1 MRFHFSCTRNPHT
14 EREVYTMRTP
24 RLRLLSAILAVALF
38 FTLLPVSALAEG
50 STHTGTNHT
59 SSRSLDEN
67 SKDNQGLT
75 YTLNDANKTATVA
88 NYDISTP
95 DGVIDIP
102 DTVISGG
109 QPYTVTAIGYSAFG
123 SLSTPINVSSVFIPA
138 TVLSIGDSAFIYCD
152 ALTTVTF
159 AENSQ
164 LKSIGRAAFYG
175 SEHVHPRF
183 KEIKIPDSV
192 ETIGNGAFYECRDL
206 ERIALPSALQTL
218 SSVTFYNCTALSE
231 VTFPASLKT
240 IESSAF
246 SGCRN
251 LSEVELPASLT
262 AIQSS
267 VFHLCINLKTVSY
280 DGSLEQWSQIT
291 ADNDFLGYSCPS
303 LVMSDYTAQFIL
315 VKNDFLDPPPKTVT
329 ITKYTGTESTV
340 ILPSTISSWPVT
352 KIGEDALKDN
362 TTITSVTIP
371 ASVTEIGSNAFA
383 GCTNLTSVNYKG
395 DWSNLTIQSGN
406 PAVEDA
412 AKDAANEQLFDFA
425 FTPDNTAVIVT
436 NYKYKGTAAD
446 VTIPSRYKGKPVT
459 AINNAAFTNSAVT
472 SVTIPDSI
480 TSIPDAAFVNCSQL
494 TNISI
499 PNSVTYIGFS
509 AFDGCASLKSITLPS
524 SLRTIGNSAFA
535 GCPSSMTVTY
545 SGSKTQ
551 WDAITKGSNND
562 VLKNH
567 LVCAMLEATFTAD
580 GTTLAPA
587 QTIDRGGKFMKPA
600 APFKENHTFA
610 GWYNG
615 DEKFDFDADTT
626 NAPNVLELVAKWDIN
641 KYTVQ
646 FVSEHGSFEDQT
658 VEHGKPIDTGK
669 LTIPEVEGYTFGGW
683 YADEN
688 RTIEFD
694 FTNPIKSNTTV
705 YAKWTANDYEVSF
718 ITEHG
723 DAPAS
728 QNVKYNGTATNPGK
742 LTEEGYTFIGWYTD
756 DTYDTEFDFRTPI
769 THDTKVYAKW
779 EKNAP
784 NTYVLNVSGAFVY
797 VDGVDVTAPAG
808 DTSLKLEKDV
818 SVRLVADPDRMP
830 SGMVFDRWTIL
841 NGALNADDA
850 EKFETGRTLEEFAFT
865 MPAEPLSIEATP
877 RMQEEEGSDTAS
889 VIAGVTLGTA
899 ATALVAWQAYDLG
912 MSLYQEHWLPADFVM
927 PKTRAELALLLWNTA
942 GRPAPAA
949 QPAFADIT
957 DPDTAQAAQWA
968 VETGLMTPKSA
979 DRFKPE
985 KSVTRWKAIRSWK
998 RVTNQNT

>member
-1 MRFHFSCTRNPHT
+1 
-14 EREVYTMRTP
+14 MRTP
-24 RLRLLSAILAVALF
+24 RLRLLSALLAVALF

-50 STHTGTNHT
+50 GGSTGVSHVAT
-59 SSRSLDEN
+59 RSLNTDN
-67 SKDNQGLT
+67 KDNQGLT
-75 YTLNDANKTATVA
+75 YTLHADRTATVA
-88 NYDISTP
+88 NYDNHTP

-102 DTVISGG
+102 DTVKKDNID
-109 QPYTVTAIGYSAFG
+109 YTVTAIGYSAFG

-164 LKSIGRAAFYG
+164 LKSIERAAFWG

-251 LSEVELPASLT
+251 LSEVKLPASLT

-280 DGSLEQWSQIT
+280 DGSLEQWSRIT
-291 ADNDFLGYSCPS
+291 ADNDVLGYSCPS

-340 ILPSTISSWPVT
+340 ILPSTINSWPVT

-371 ASVTEIGSNAFA
+371 ANVTEIGSNAFA
-383 GCTNLTSVNYKG
+383 GCTNLTSVTYGG
-395 DWSNLTIQSGN
+395 DWSKLTIQSGN
-406 PAVEDA
+406 PAVQ
-412 AKDAANEQLFDFA
+412 DAANAPLFDFE
-425 FTPDNTAVIVT
+425 FIPPDNTAVIVIR
-436 NYKYKGTAAD
+436 YRYKGTAAD

-459 AINNAAFTNSAVT
+459 MIDHAAFHDSAVT
-472 SVTIPDSI
+472 SVTIPDSV
-480 TSIPDAAFVNCSQL
+480 TSISDEAFINCPKL

-499 PNSVTYIGFS
+499 PNSVTFIGFS
-509 AFDGCASLKSITLPS
+509 AFNSCTSLKSITLPS
-524 SLRTIGNSAFA
+524 SLSTIQSSAFYNCGNLETIRIPVSVTFIGNYAFA

-545 SGSKTQ
+545 PGSKTQ
-551 WDAITKGSNND
+551 WDDNITKGSNNN
-562 VLKNH
+562 VLENN
-567 LVCAMLEATFTAD
+567 LICAKLEATFTAD
-580 GTTLAPA
+580 GTTLAPT
-587 QTIDRGGKFMKPA
+587 QTIDRGGKFTEPA
-600 APFKENHTFA
+600 APSKENHTFA

-615 DEKFDFDADTT
+615 DEKFDFDSDTT
-626 NAPNVLELVAKWDIN
+626 NAPNVLKLVAKWDIN
-641 KYTVQ
+641 QYTVK
-646 FVSEHGSFEDQT
+646 FVSDYGSFEDQT
-658 VEHGKPIDTGK
+658 IEHGKPIDTDK
-669 LTIPEVEGYTFGGW
+669 LTIPQV
-683 YADEN
+683 
-688 RTIEFD
+688 
-694 FTNPIKSNTTV
+694 
-705 YAKWTANDYEVSF
+705 
-718 ITEHG
+718 
-723 DAPAS
+723 
-728 QNVKYNGTATNPGK
+728 
-742 LTEEGYTFIGWYTD
+742 EGYTFIGWYTD
-756 DTYDTEFDFRTPI
+756 ETYTKEFDFTKPI
-769 THDTKVYAKW
+769 TSNTTVYAKW

-784 NTYVLNVSGAFVY
+784 VLPDTYALNVSGAFVY
-797 VDGVDVTAPAG
+797 VDGVDVTASAG
-808 DTSLKLEKDV
+808 DTSLPLEKDA

-865 MPAEPLSIEATP
+865 MPTEPLSIEATP
-877 RMQEEEGSDTAS
+877 RMQEEEGSDTVS
-889 VIAGVTLGTA
+889 VIAGVALGTA

-949 QPAFADIT
+949 QPAFADIP

-979 DRFKPE
+979 DLFKPE
-985 KSVTRWKAIRSWK
+985 KSVTRWKAVRSWK